1 MDMKRFF
8 LYFIVIA
15 ALALAGCGGNG
26 GRTTMMPD
34 PDPEPPAPMTH
45 DIDLGMLLT
54 GYTTVP
60 AGTYEIDAGES
71 MDVGHATF
79 MCPAGGVDCS
89 VTVAADGTATSTGGA
104 ATATASQAAMDA
116 KDEAD
121 MAAADADKA
130 EQAKFMGVAT
140 AIGRVG
146 GAMEVGKSTEN
157 GLPGS
162 ATITRATTGDPKITL
177 MNDDT
182 TLTDPDIAFDPK
194 YEVAM
199 TDPLYISGWK
209 GQVQRRSP
217 DNEPMDEVTI
227 YTDIKNARP
236 QKLKYNNDG
245 ASTSVAIPVPTAAG
259 NLIVLGDDDLSYTG
273 SDIDNDDDET
283 VTGTVNGIPGTFTCT
298 TGTCSVT
305 FADEAPGRAENTV
318 ATITGAGWTF
328 ESDENVESQATQD
341 NDYLYFGY
349 WLQTADD
356 NKFAFNT
363 FFGGNQPFALTSDLT
378 TNTTFTAAD
387 STATFSGNAG
397 GKYVEKT
404 LAIKDGALDVTR
416 LHVGHFTADANLT
429 AYFGTSTGIAANKHN
444 TISGTINNF
453 MDGDK
458 ELNFSVTLNSINF
471 GTDGDNI
478 SHAGGTFGSTDAD
491 VAANKAVSAIHGTT
505 QNMSGGWNGG
515 FFGLSSAETSST
527 TDTDANVLPTG
538 VAGEFNAHFSD
549 GHVVGSFGATR

>member
-1 MDMKRFF
+1 
-8 LYFIVIA
+8 
-15 ALALAGCGGNG
+15 
-26 GRTTMMPD
+26 MM

-79 MCPAGGVDCS
+79 MCPAGGADCS

-116 KDEAD
+116 RDEAQ

-146 GAMEVGKSTEN
+146 GNMEVDESTEN

-162 ATITRATTGDPKITL
+162 ATITRETTGDPKITL

-182 TLTDPDIAFDPK
+182 TPTDPDIAFDPK

-227 YTDIKNARP
+227 YTDIKNAKP
-236 QKLKYNNDG
+236 QKLKYDN
-245 ASTSVAIPVPTAAG
+245 AAG
-259 NLIVLGDDDLSYTG
+259 TTTDPNDEVIPTPGAGTQIVLADNRLTYTASAQADVDDP
-273 SDIDNDDDET
+273 T
-283 VTGTVNGIPGTFTCT
+283 VSGTINGIPGTFTCT
-298 TGTCSVT
+298 DGTCSVA
-305 FADEAPGRAENTV
+305 FESDAPGRADNTV
-318 ATITGAGWTF
+318 TAAGLVGTGWTF
-328 ESDENVESQATQD
+328 ESDENVESQATKD
-341 NDYLYFGY
+341 SDYLYFGY

-363 FFGGNQPFALTSDLT
+363 FFGGSVPFALPTEVL
-378 TNTTFTAAD
+378 TNTTLTAAD
-387 STATFSGNAG
+387 STATFTGNAG

-404 LAIKDGALDVTR
+404 LAIADGALKVDR

-429 AYFGTSTGIAANKHN
+429 AYFGASTGIAANKHN
-444 TISGTINNF
+444 TINGTITNF

-458 ELNFSVTLNSINF
+458 ELGFSVTLNSIDF
-471 GTDGDNI
+471 GTDGDPI
-478 SHAGGTFGSTDAD
+478 SHTAGTFASTQDD
-491 VAANKAVSAIHGTT
+491 ITGNKSVSAIHGTT
-505 QNMSGGWNGG
+505 QNMSGSWNGG
-515 FFGLSSAETSST
+515 FFGPAAATGEEAT
-527 TDTDANVLPTG
+527 TLPTG
-538 VAGEFNAHFSD
+538 VGGEFNAHFSD
-549 GHVVGSFGATR
+549 GHVVGAFGAQRN